1 MGGAICMPLWYSVR
15 LIRYRS
21 TMPEIARA
29 LSHIKVVDLT
39 RARSGPTAV
48 RQLSEMG
55 AQVIKVES
63 RDAEEDGT
71 GDRHAFDFQ
80 NIHPNKRSLTL
91 NLKHPD
97 GRAVLLRMVE
107 DADVVVENFRP
118 DVKQRLG
125 IDYDAL
131 ARVNPRL
138 VYGSISGFGQT
149 GPYQGRPGLDQIAQG
164 LSGLMTV
171 NGEPGRGPMRVG
183 LPVADLTA
191 GFMLAHGIMAAL
203 IERERS
209 GKGQWVHTS
218 LLQANIRLM
227 EFQAARY
234 LLAGEVPGQ
243 AGNYHPISDPTGV
256 YRASDGSLIIQAGGQ
271 NMFRRLCGALE
282 APELLEDP
290 RFVNTSTRVK
300 HRPEL
305 TNEIEQRLARHT
317 AAEWLEIL
325 NKAEVP
331 AGPVLNVEQC
341 FDNEQVKT
349 LPVVAEVDHPVLGQ
363 QRLLGPGVNMERTPP
378 RVCSPTPEHGQH
390 TDEVLQELGYTA
402 DEIARLHREGV

>member
-1 MGGAICMPLWYSVR
+1 
-15 LIRYRS
+15 
-21 TMPEIARA
+21 
-29 LSHIKVVDLT
+29 
-39 RARSGPTAV
+39 
-48 RQLSEMG
+48 MG
-55 AQVIKVES
+55 AQVIKVEAANS
-63 RDAEEDGT
+63 PEDDGT
-71 GDRHAFDFQ
+71 GERHGFDFQ

-97 GRAVLLRMVE
+97 GLAVLRRLVK

-118 DVKQRLG
+118 DVKHRLG
-125 IDYDAL
+125 IDYETL
-131 ARVNPRL
+131 SKINPRL
-138 VYGSISGFGQT
+138 VYGSISGFGQS
-149 GPYQGRPGLDQIAQG
+149 GPYRGRPGLDQIAQG

-183 LPVADLTA
+183 LPIADLTA

-243 AGNYHPISDPTGV
+243 AGNYHPISEPTGV

-271 NMFRRLCGALE
+271 VMFRRLCDALQG
-282 APELLEDP
+282 PELVDDP
-290 RFVNTSTRVK
+290 RFVNGRERLK

-305 TNEIEQRLARHT
+305 TVEIETRMASRT
-317 AAEWLEIL
+317 AADWVAVLTEFG
-325 NKAEVP
+325 VP
-331 AGPVLNVEQC
+331 AGPVLNVEEC
-341 FDNEQVKT
+341 FANEQVQT
-349 LPVVAEVDHPVLGQ
+349 LPVIAEVEHPILGH
-363 QRLLGPGVNMERTPP
+363 QRLLAPGVNLERTPAK
-378 RVCSPTPEHGQH
+378 VCSPTPERGQH
-390 TDEVLQELGYTA
+390 SDEILHEFGYSA
-402 DEIARLHREGV
+402 DDIARLHAEGVV

>member
-1 MGGAICMPLWYSVR
+1 MPL
-15 LIRYRS
+15 
-21 TMPEIARA
+21 PDRA
-29 LSHIKVVDLT
+29 LSHIKVIDLA

-55 AQVIKVES
+55 AQVIKVEAP
-63 RDAEEDGT
+63 DANDDGT
-71 GDRHAFDFQ
+71 GDRHSFDFQ

-91 NLKHPD
+91 NLKHPA
-97 GRAVLLRMVE
+97 GRGVLLRMVQ
-107 DADVVVENFRP
+107 DSDVLVENFRP
-118 DVKQRLG
+118 DVKHRLG
-125 IDYDAL
+125 IDYETL
-131 ARVNPRL
+131 SGVNPRL

-149 GPYQGRPGLDQIAQG
+149 GPYRERPGLDQIAQG

-191 GFMLAHGIMAAL
+191 GFMLAHGIVCAL
-203 IERERS
+203 LERERS

-243 AGNYHPISDPTGV
+243 AGNFHPISEPTGV
-256 YRASDGSLIIQAGGQ
+256 YGASDGSLIIQAGGQ
-271 NMFRRLCGALE
+271 VMFRRLCEALD
-282 APELLEDP
+282 APELVSDP
-290 RFVNTSTRVK
+290 RFVDGSSRLK

-305 TNEIEQRLARHT
+305 TREIERRLASRTAAQWVQRLT
-317 AAEWLEIL
+317 IDFG
-325 NKAEVP
+325 VP

-341 FDNEQVKT
+341 FANEQVKT
-349 LPVVAEVDHPVLGQ
+349 LPVIAEVDNPALGH
-363 QRLLGPGVNMERTPP
+363 QRLLGPGVNMQRTQPGI
-378 RVCSPTPEHGQH
+378 CQPTPELGEH
-390 TDEVLQELGYTA
+390 TDEILAELGYGSE
-402 DEIARLHREGV
+402 DIERFHREGVV